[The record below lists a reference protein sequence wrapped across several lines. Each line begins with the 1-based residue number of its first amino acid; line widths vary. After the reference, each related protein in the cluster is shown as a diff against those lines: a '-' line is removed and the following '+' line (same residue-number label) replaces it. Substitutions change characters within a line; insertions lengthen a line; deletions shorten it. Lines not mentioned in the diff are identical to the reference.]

1 MIDISKRF
9 PGVQALERVTFD
21 VRAGEVHALV
31 GENGAGKSTLMK
43 ILAGVYHADSGQI
56 IFRGQPA
63 SFTNP
68 YDARAHG
75 IGTIYQ
81 ELMLVQ
87 YLTVAENIFLGKVPL
102 NRLGWVDRKKMV
114 QEARRLLQRLEL
126 GIDPTTFVSDLP
138 VAMQQ
143 MVEIAKALS
152 FEAELIIMDEPTSA
166 LSQHEIEVLFG
177 TIERLRAEGRGVIF
191 ISHKLEEIFRLANR
205 VTVLR
210 DGRHVATQPVSEMTE
225 TQLVQ
230 MMVGRDL
237 TSFFAKTASTLGG
250 PILRAQGLSRR
261 GQFYDVSFT
270 LHSGEIL
277 GLAGLVGAGRT
288 DVARAIF
295 GAEDVDRG
303 EVYLAGQR
311 IPQGSP
317 RAAIKAGIGFVTE
330 DRKLQ
335 SLFLPLSVLDNVVMP
350 KTETMANAGVL
361 DAKAERKLTHDFVQ
375 RLEIKTPSLAQEV
388 SNLSGG
394 NQQKVVLARWLAIGP
409 KVLIV
414 DEPTRGIDVGAKAE
428 IHAILSR
435 LAASGVGILLISSE
449 MNEILALSDRILVMR
464 DGRIVGEFSAER
476 ATQEAIAAC
485 ALGLDYGH

>member
-1 MIDISKRF
+1 
-9 PGVQALERVTFD
+9 
-21 VRAGEVHALV
+21 
-31 GENGAGKSTLMK
+31 
-43 ILAGVYHADSGQI
+43 
-56 IFRGQPA
+56 
-63 SFTNP
+63 
-68 YDARAHG
+68 
-75 IGTIYQ
+75 
-81 ELMLVQ
+81 
-87 YLTVAENIFLGKVPL
+87 
-102 NRLGWVDRKKMV
+102 
-114 QEARRLLQRLEL
+114 
-126 GIDPTTFVSDLP
+126 
-138 VAMQQ
+138 
-143 MVEIAKALS
+143 
-152 FEAELIIMDEPTSA
+152 
-166 LSQHEIEVLFG
+166 
-177 TIERLRAEGRGVIF
+177 
-191 ISHKLEEIFRLANR
+191 
-205 VTVLR
+205 
-210 DGRHVATQPVSEMTE
+210 
-225 TQLVQ
+225 
-230 MMVGRDL
+230 
-237 TSFFAKTASTLGG
+237 
-250 PILRAQGLSRR
+250 
-261 GQFYDVSFT
+261 VSFT

-295 GAEDVDRG
+295 GAEDVDAG

-335 SLFLPLSVLDNVVMP
+335 SLFLPLNVLDNVIMP
-350 KTETMANAGVL
+350 KTEAMATAGVL
-361 DAKAERKLTHDFVQ
+361 DAKSERRLTHDFVQ

-394 NQQKVVLARWLAIGP
+394 NQQKVVLARWLAIEP

-464 DGRIVGEFSAER
+464 DGRIAGEFGAEN

-485 ALGLDYGH
+485 ALGLEHGA